1 MRPNLYI
8 IGGQKCGTSALAH
21 FLAQHPD
28 ISLAHNKEAH
38 VFDEPEMYHQGATQW
53 DRAYQQ
59 AFEHVTAPTR
69 YYCDATPIYSYFTEL
84 LPRIAS
90 YSPGARVI
98 MMVREPVDRA
108 ISQYHMEKGRGN
120 EHRSMLGA
128 FLAEPF
134 RLRRHADNLAFNAPR
149 RCHSYLDRGR
159 FLTQLQAIDQAF
171 GSYQYIV
178 VHNDDLRQHHQAT
191 LARIFGFLDLPDHPI
206 AKEPVFSGHYP
217 PPCWNQTLARW
228 YAKARLT
235 LESDLIAQFKH
246 REQ

>member
-8 IGGQKCGTSALAH
+8 VGGQKCGTSALAH

-28 ISLAHNKEAH
+28 IALAHNKEAH
-38 VFDEPEMYHQGATQW
+38 VFDDPDMYYQGPPQW
-53 DRAYQQ
+53 DKAYQK
-59 AFEHVTAPTR
+59 AFAHVTAPTR
-69 YYCDATPIYSYFTEL
+69 YYCDATPIYSYLTEL
-84 LPRIAS
+84 LPRIAH

-98 MMVREPVDRA
+98 MMVRDPVERA

-134 RLRRHADNLAFNAPR
+134 RLWRDNHNLALDAAR

-159 FLTQLQAIDQAF
+159 FLTQFQAIDQAF
-171 GSYQYIV
+171 GPYEYIV
-178 VHNDDLRQHHQAT
+178 VHNDDLRYHHHET
-191 LARIFGFLDLPDHPI
+191 LARIFGFLDLPNHSI
-206 AKEPVFSGHYP
+206 VAEPVFTGNYSQPSLG
-217 PPCWNQTLARW
+217 QKVARY
-228 YAKARLT
+228 YAKARLS